1 MVFRPLYNC
10 YSIFAL
16 NTKTQDA
23 QDNPKCRLTF
33 VVTIAHRSNIKR
45 FPGNGRQNFGTLYKY
60 CKPLKDQ
67 ERIILNFKLRFNFG
81 TLYKYCKPLKDQ
93 ERIIL
98 NFKLRFMCFVFY
110 YQRAFKITH
119 FNEHFKFQVFFKFQ
133 SFYFIKFSTR

>member
-67 ERIILNFKLRFNFG
+67 ERIILNFKLRF
-81 TLYKYCKPLKDQ
+81 
-93 ERIIL
+93 
-98 NFKLRFMCFVFY
+98 MCFVFY